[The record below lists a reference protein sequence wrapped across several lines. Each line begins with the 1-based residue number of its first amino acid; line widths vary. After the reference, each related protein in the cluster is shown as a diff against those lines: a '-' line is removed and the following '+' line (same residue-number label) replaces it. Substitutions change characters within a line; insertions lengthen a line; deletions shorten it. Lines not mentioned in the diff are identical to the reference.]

1 MLNNILNL
9 LMDINKDINEYFKND
24 VILLIM
30 EFLYSENLLDSL
42 ITIEKETKLSIF
54 SYNKEL
60 SFLRKLII
68 EGNWEEAENFLLPLK
83 TNQNFH
89 YNSAIKLLKLQKLY
103 ETIETRFV
111 NLNQEEIIKQLK
123 EIKNF
128 LKEEELKDLLILL
141 KKDSIK
147 ESPEFYNWTV
157 NRGRLTTFEQIKE
170 LFNVVYSNEKD
181 EKTLKNNLLLS
192 LLIKVCGNGNTSK
205 NKLIEK
211 INSFINEKIEKQ
223 HKINNNFNIIKENNI
238 NKTTKTNNLNSNNF
252 NDREKKVDNKIKNGK
267 QKESSKMVIKKNSNN
282 EKIKKLEKDSTSK
295 IDIDNKKDSQI
306 NKTENTNISNIP
318 QYTET
323 SSLIKDKKK

>member
-223 HKINNNFNIIKENNI
+223 NKIN
-238 NKTTKTNNLNSNNF
+238 NNF

-267 QKESSKMVIKKNSNN
+267 QKESSKMVIKKKSKTSN
-282 EKIKKLEKDSTSK
+282 K
-295 IDIDNKKDSQI
+295 
-306 NKTENTNISNIP
+306 
-318 QYTET
+318 YYF
-323 SSLIKDKKK
+323 LI